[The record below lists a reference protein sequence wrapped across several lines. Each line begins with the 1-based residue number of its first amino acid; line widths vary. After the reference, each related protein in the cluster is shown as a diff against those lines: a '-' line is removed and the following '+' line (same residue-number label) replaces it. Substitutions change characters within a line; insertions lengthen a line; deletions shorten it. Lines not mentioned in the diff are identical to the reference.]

1 MAILIK
7 NQIASEPNLKVRS
20 ALKAKVIQR
29 RSSPLLRRKDKPSP
43 FKRRTT
49 TNDVATNGIP
59 ENSCSPPSGG
69 ILSHQSSFGSGGSGS
84 GSTPIQEEPNQSPFN
99 GLAQNSSACDLAL
112 YSSPS
117 LPNISLGKPHHLPP
131 LIANTTS
138 VITCSSEAK
147 STNTAHLNELQ
158 LRALRLGI
166 QPNQLLSNTVHSHS
180 AFFPSLSA
188 IEGEFAS
195 PTSPNYL
202 QKQLRL
208 LEEQAARNPSNAL
221 NSLSAAALSTNPA
234 ALYPFSTPI
243 SNSVAI
249 SNIPLNTSISTATS
263 NAFTSIYGRLPITG
277 ACLNGPTPG
286 TYSITAGGPIRP
298 TATAIHAARLIQR
311 PLGRT
316 QSAPLPLGHP
326 ALIPN
331 QCVGSSATTAA
342 QSVKMQPTTS
352 SLVKQHI
359 RNAVLT
365 RASSKNQM
373 VENLEEETEAAVA
386 AEAMMNDGGETMESL
401 SSPPLS
407 AISKQI
413 GMKSKEKHRDEIDD
427 EDDDELSNQ
436 VIDLTKKR
444 SVSDISDSGL
454 SENQSTQPTKSSLR
468 LTSTMSASNIQ
479 QAIQQQQQLIHQQ
492 QQQQKQQ
499 NSPLLSS
506 VITSNSSANINPL
519 MSYPFI
525 DPSLAA
531 FFQCTAAATNTAYL
545 TAASTF
551 HNSLQLPTN
560 LSAATQLLMNQYNT
574 HLQSNSSSSNFSFN
588 HTNFFQP
595 NLSNHSH
602 HYHHHLQS
610 NINPGR
616 PLSRTL
622 SSPQV
627 MLSNSNKPNTS
638 TSPASPHPEHG
649 GRLQSIWSR
658 MIETGLAARCENHFL
673 RIGIFFSTTVAYPIS
688 FSNLL
693 LYLFLADLP
702 IKSLVML
709 PCGGIGVDSDTT
721 WNEIHTAGAA
731 RMAAGCVIELATKVA
746 LKEVKNGFAIV
757 RPPGS
762 HAEYQQPM
770 GYCFFNS
777 IAIAAK
783 ILKQKLNLKRILIV
797 DWDVHHGN
805 GFQQAFYD
813 DPEVL
818 YISLHRHD
826 EGNFFPGTG
835 DPTETGIGAGQG
847 FNINIGFNGSL
858 NPAMGDAEY
867 VAAFRTVVMPIARQF
882 NPEIVLVACGFDA
895 AIGHPPPLG
904 GYLVTPACFAYMTQ
918 QLMTLAGG
926 KIVLALEGGY
936 ELTSICDCAQAC
948 VSALLGDAIVEISE
962 EEATRKPSL
971 IAANLLN
978 RIIQIQCLSIL
989 ALEIVNKN
997 SKFYIFKSIS
1007 IAQYWTNLKRYAHLV
1022 NCDAIEAQCKEIEE
1036 CETVS
1041 ALASLTMTH
1050 VQSPESN
1057 SIASNQTIIDD
1068 EPMEEDNLENK

>member
-1 MAILIK
+1 M
-7 NQIASEPNLKVRS
+7 
-20 ALKAKVIQR
+20 
-29 RSSPLLRRKDKPSP
+29 
-43 FKRRTT
+43 
-49 TNDVATNGIP
+49 
-59 ENSCSPPSGG
+59 
-69 ILSHQSSFGSGGSGS
+69 
-84 GSTPIQEEPNQSPFN
+84 
-99 GLAQNSSACDLAL
+99 
-112 YSSPS
+112 
-117 LPNISLGKPHHLPP
+117 
-131 LIANTTS
+131 
-138 VITCSSEAK
+138 
-147 STNTAHLNELQ
+147 
-158 LRALRLGI
+158 
-166 QPNQLLSNTVHSHS
+166 
-180 AFFPSLSA
+180 
-188 IEGEFAS
+188 
-195 PTSPNYL
+195 
-202 QKQLRL
+202 
-208 LEEQAARNPSNAL
+208 
-221 NSLSAAALSTNPA
+221 STNPA

-638 TSPASPHPEHG
+638 TSPASPVGDTSPDLIHYQYQLQQLQNNQTLINNVDNNNNINTNGHSNSGSLRYTTALVYDSFMQKHQCNCNDTFQHPEHG

-658 MIETGLAARCENHFL
+658 MIETGLAARCEV
-673 RIGIFFSTTVAYPIS
+673 RK
-688 FSNLL
+688 
-693 LYLFLADLP
+693 
-702 IKSLVML
+702 KS
-709 PCGGIGVDSDTT
+709 
-721 WNEIHTAGAA
+721 
-731 RMAAGCVIELATKVA
+731 
-746 LKEVKNGFAIV
+746 
-757 RPPGS
+757 
-762 HAEYQQPM
+762 
-770 GYCFFNS
+770 
-777 IAIAAK
+777 
-783 ILKQKLNLKRILIV
+783 
-797 DWDVHHGN
+797 
-805 GFQQAFYD
+805 
-813 DPEVL
+813 
-818 YISLHRHD
+818 
-826 EGNFFPGTG
+826 
-835 DPTETGIGAGQG
+835 
-847 FNINIGFNGSL
+847 
-858 NPAMGDAEY
+858 
-867 VAAFRTVVMPIARQF
+867 
-882 NPEIVLVACGFDA
+882 
-895 AIGHPPPLG
+895 
-904 GYLVTPACFAYMTQ
+904 
-918 QLMTLAGG
+918 
-926 KIVLALEGGY
+926 
-936 ELTSICDCAQAC
+936 
-948 VSALLGDAIVEISE
+948 
-962 EEATRKPSL
+962 
-971 IAANLLN
+971 
-978 RIIQIQCLSIL
+978 
-989 ALEIVNKN
+989 VN
-997 SKFYIFKSIS
+997 
-1007 IAQYWTNLKRYAHLV
+1007 
-1022 NCDAIEAQCKEIEE
+1022 
-1036 CETVS
+1036 
-1041 ALASLTMTH
+1041 
-1050 VQSPESN
+1050 
-1057 SIASNQTIIDD
+1057 
-1068 EPMEEDNLENK
+1068 